1 MTVENAITV
10 LTRLRSSVRVRVA
23 VVAGVVFALV
33 LVGGSVLLLRTLED
47 RLVSD
52 IRDSDERV
60 LQAQAVD
67 VLAEGPRL
75 FTVSGS
81 VSVPLDATR
90 VAVQLPQQGGT
101 AVVATVTGVSKGT
114 GVPGPL
120 VGTSG
125 TTDTGGTP
133 IFISHLD
140 EAGTAGSGGVFD
152 VTQLTQS
159 IDPASARLLGI
170 GTGGG
175 SVLVSTLRVN
185 DAVSLTR
192 ASSLAGV
199 RSTLTTTRQMLWWI
213 VPLMVALVAGLAW
226 LIAGRA
232 LRPVHA
238 ITSRVG
244 SIGGDSLHERVPTP
258 SGRDE
263 IGELA
268 TTMNSMLERVEIAT
282 LSSRRLVSDAAH
294 ELRTP
299 IAVIRAEL
307 EVANGDPST
316 DWSAVSSTV
325 LDEVGRLQGLVDDL
339 VLLARIDER
348 GAQTSDVSVDDLV
361 RDVAARRRIAPVSV
375 SGLVDDDGATLCCDP
390 DATRRALDHLVA
402 NAARH
407 ATAQVEV
414 SVERVATALKI
425 HVDDDGP
432 GIAEADRPRVIERF
446 VRLDEA
452 RSRDAGGSGLGLA
465 VAVDVMAAHDGTVDI
480 TDGPLGGAR
489 VTLTFPTAGRAAD
502 RTGSITGR

>member
-1 MTVENAITV
+1 
-10 LTRLRSSVRVRVA
+10 
-23 VVAGVVFALV
+23 
-33 LVGGSVLLLRTLED
+33 
-47 RLVSD
+47 
-52 IRDSDERV
+52 
-60 LQAQAVD
+60 
-67 VLAEGPRL
+67 
-75 FTVSGS
+75 
-81 VSVPLDATR
+81 
-90 VAVQLPQQGGT
+90 
-101 AVVATVTGVSKGT
+101 
-114 GVPGPL
+114 
-120 VGTSG
+120 
-125 TTDTGGTP
+125 
-133 IFISHLD
+133 
-140 EAGTAGSGGVFD
+140 
-152 VTQLTQS
+152 
-159 IDPASARLLGI
+159 
-170 GTGGG
+170 
-175 SVLVSTLRVN
+175 
-185 DAVSLTR
+185 
-192 ASSLAGV
+192 
-199 RSTLTTTRQMLWWI
+199 MLWWI
-213 VPLMVALVAGLAW
+213 VPLLVAIVAGLAW

-258 SGRDE
+258 TGRDE

-316 DWSAVSSTV
+316 DWSAVSTTV

-348 GAQTSDVSVDDLV
+348 GAQTASVSVDDLV
-361 RDVAARRRIAPVSV
+361 RDVAARRRVAPVAV
-375 SGLVDDDGATLCCDP
+375 SGLVDDDTATLCCDP

-407 ATAQVEV
+407 ATAHVEV